1 MILYLEH
8 HFLQTV
14 FFEKINASQLTE
26 QLADFVAQLQR
37 IGVTMQAY
45 NGAFNNTTHPIAI
58 DAKRNLCRIVDHPQ
72 TKKRRLLIDMQ
83 LKRQQLHHQMKSDI
97 FQNLIS

>member
-14 FFEKINASQLTE
+14 FFEKINASQLTD
-26 QLADFVAQLQR
+26 QLADFVPQLQR

-45 NGAFNNTTHPIAI
+45 NGAFNNTTHPIAV
-58 DAKRNLCRIVDHPQ
+58 DAQAQFMQWTMHPQ
-72 TKKRRLLIDMQ
+72 TKKRRLLMDMQ
-83 LKRQQLHHQMKSDI
+83 LKRQR
-97 FQNLIS
+97 

>member
-45 NGAFNNTTHPIAI
+45 NGALNNTTHPIAI
-58 DAKRNLCRIVDHPQ
+58 ARCQAQFMQNCGPPPNE
-72 TKKRRLLIDMQ
+72 KKEGC
-83 LKRQQLHHQMKSDI
+83 
-97 FQNLIS
+97 